1 MSYIGIT
8 LSVAVMEF
16 IVSRKTSKKHSHQIM
31 SRKMNRH
38 SVWRMYVDE
47 FNDLH
52 VALGKFGIAL

>member
-38 SVWRMYVDE
+38 YVWRMYVDE
-47 FNDLH
+47 FND
-52 VALGKFGIAL
+52 